1 MKIRSDFVTNSSSV
15 SFIITMDLEV
25 LDCFIRLHS
34 SSDEHSEKVIIAN
47 KLREFMLE
55 NGTVVYLGNHEVYSY
70 EMEFH
75 DDDGSAMNKKQLEEC
90 EMNTDVS
97 TMSDEELFNYLRGE
111 YIYQGI
117 LGQLMPGLG
126 ATQVEQY

>member
-25 LDCFIRLHS
+25 LDCFIRLSS
-34 SSDEHSEKVIIAN
+34 SSDEHSENVILAK

-75 DDDGSAMNKKQLEEC
+75 DDDGSAINKIQLEEC

-97 TMSDEELFNYLRGE
+97 TMSDEELSSLPIAIIFQVLIGAFLTSSL
-111 YIYQGI
+111 I
-117 LGQLMPGLG
+117 LTSFS
-126 ATQVEQY
+126 A